1 MNRIFKVIWSKT
13 KKCYIVVSELA
24 NNYDKSSS
32 RSVRHTKLN
41 LGILAMLLVMQTGA
55 TAVGKEVVYDTHH
68 AGIIGENP
76 SSTLV
81 YQDDGKFTGLD
92 TNDFYTSGKK
102 DNVLITFDNSTK
114 NGLWKIQLNKDIVI
128 NSVDTKKLT
137 VDGKNIDF
145 GSIFNNVSVDE
156 AKDSSKSGNPTK
168 YTFKF
173 TAVDGTVKDNIIT
186 YDYDTHANIKS
197 ATLNGKNLT
206 ITDTDNKSAS
216 VDLSSL
222 AGSSASFTEGKGI
235 AINDDVISAK
245 LKENGGLLA
254 DDTGISV
261 DKSGTIANGNSGLVT
276 GGTVYNE
283 VRPAADGTYVKTDS
297 TTGQNLT
304 ALDSQVKSNADA
316 IGTNITNISK
326 NAGDI
331 AVNQQ
336 DISSL
341 KDLSNITTAG
351 TTVIKNAAKE
361 AIDVQ
366 GTDLATVT
374 STVDDQSGK
383 KTYTVSVKADGKVA
397 DGDTKLVS
405 GDTVYDALQTEK
417 GATETAL
424 NGKANVDA
432 SNLTTGNVTS
442 WQNVLGNGIVAN
454 GNSGLVTGGTVYNE
468 VRPAAD
474 GTYVKTGST
483 TSQNLTALDS
493 QVKSN
498 ADAIGTNITN
508 ISKNAGDIAVNQ
520 QDISSLKD
528 LSNITTAG
536 TTVIKNAAKEAIDV
550 QGTDLAT
557 VTSTVDDQSGKKTYT
572 VSVKADGKVADGDT
586 KLVSGD
592 TVYDALQTEKG
603 ATETALNGKANVDAS
618 NLTTGNVTSWQNVLG
633 NGIVANGNSGLV
645 TGGTVYNEVRQTGCI
660 RPMANRSEWESEC
673 GCKDRQSYDRP
684 EPDCPG

>member
-1 MNRIFKVIWSKT
+1 MDVKTGSLTTGQNLTALDSQVKSNADAIGTNITNISKNAGDIAVNQQDISSLKDLSNITTAGTTVIKNAAKEAIDVQGT
-13 KKCYIVVSELA
+13 DLA
-24 NNYDKSSS
+24 T
-32 RSVRHTKLN
+32 VT
-41 LGILAMLLVMQTGA
+41 
-55 TAVGKEVVYDTHH
+55 
-68 AGIIGENP
+68 
-76 SSTLV
+76 STV
-81 YQDDGKFTGLD
+81 DDQ
-92 TNDFYTSGKK
+92 SGKK
-102 DNVLITFDNSTK
+102 TYTV
-114 NGLWKIQLNKDIVI
+114 
-128 NSVDTKKLT
+128 SVKADGKVADGDTKLVSGDT
-137 VDGKNIDF
+137 VYDALQTEKGAT
-145 GSIFNNVSVDE
+145 E
-156 AKDSSKSGNPTK
+156 
-168 YTFKF
+168 
-173 TAVDGTVKDNIIT
+173 TA
-186 YDYDTHANIKS
+186 
-197 ATLNGKNLT
+197 LNGKANVDASNLT
-206 ITDTDNKSAS
+206 TGNVTSWQN
-216 VDLSSL
+216 VL
-222 AGSSASFTEGKGI
+222 GNGI
-235 AINDDVISAK
+235 V
-245 LKENGGLLA
+245 
-254 DDTGISV
+254 
-261 DKSGTIANGNSGLVT
+261 ANGNSGLVT

-283 VRPAADGTYVKTDS
+283 VRPAANGTYVKTGS
-297 TTGQNLT
+297 TTSQNLT

-483 TSQNLTALDS
+483 TGQNLTALDS

-498 ADAIGTNITN
+498 ADAIHSLEDGAVQYDKGSNKGKVTLGGADGTTIANIKDGV
-508 ISKNAGDIAVNQ
+508 IGAGSKEAVNGGQLYSEQ
-520 QDISSLKD
+520 QAREAADAAINQKIGVLNQDGNYIRKD
-528 LSNITTAG
+528 ASVSDNLSTLDDNVKANADAISNINSSVSELSENAVQYDKGSNKGKVTLGGADG
-536 TTVIKNAAKEAIDV
+536 TTI
-550 QGTDLAT
+550 
-557 VTSTVDDQSGKKTYT
+557 
-572 VSVKADGKVADGDT
+572 
-586 KLVSGD
+586 
-592 TVYDALQTEKG
+592 
-603 ATETALNGKANVDAS
+603 ANVKDGIIGAGSKDAVNGGQLYS
-618 NLTTGNVTSWQNVLG
+618 EQQAREAADAAINQKIGVLNQDGN
-633 NGIVANGNSGLV
+633 
-645 TGGTVYNEVRQTGCI
+645 YI
-660 RPMANRSEWESEC
+660 RKTHRF
-673 GCKDRQSYDRP
+673 QIT
-684 EPDCPG
+684 